1 MRRGQLSGRL
11 VTLRHPAN
19 NVTELVR
26 EPLGRTHAVV
36 ESNDPLQIV
45 ALNGFRETNV
55 SGQRRG
61 ILFMPSTSKPTGW
74 RVQRCSGGGDT
85 VAIKVRILPQ
95 NRRGYLMRLLEIEIN
110 SVPVDWVLGYCRR
123 QSDVLCVDETGYC
136 LRIERTVRR
145 ALRWSGAGTGRKP
158 LWIQGFCRLTRWQE
172 KLQDH
177 KV

>member
-1 MRRGQLSGRL
+1 MRASVDMRRGQLSGRL

-74 RVQRCSGGGDT
+74 PVQRCSGGGDT
-85 VAIKVRILPQ
+85 AGKNVRTLPQ
-95 NRRGYLMRLLEIEIN
+95 NRRGYSMQLLGIEID
-110 SVPVDWVLGYCRR
+110 SVPVDGVQGYCRR
-123 QSDVLCVDETGYC
+123 QSDMPCFDETEYY
-136 LRIERTVRR
+136 LRIERTVKR
-145 ALRWSGAGTGRKP
+145 APRWSGAGTGRRP
-158 LWIQGFCRLTRWQE
+158 YGYRGFGS
-172 KLQDH
+172 
-177 KV
+177 